1 MVFIHIANQNV
12 QIATDIVRYDI
23 SPESLDMEKKGR
35 KQERNGLKMSCM
47 TVTDP
52 ANRASLSQN
61 RVIVVCS
68 ARSTGKKAEGTTS
81 RYVYALVF
89 LYTETLCNVNWH
101 DLSTN
106 GAIDYSPSTA
116 SSEVSAQVGRGQRVE
131 LVGVVTVTVQ
141 L

>member
-1 MVFIHIANQNV
+1 
-12 QIATDIVRYDI
+12 
-23 SPESLDMEKKGR
+23 
-35 KQERNGLKMSCM
+35 M

-81 RYVYALVF
+81 RYVYSLAF
-89 LYTETLCNVNWH
+89 LYTETLSNVNWH

-106 GAIDYSPSTA
+106 GAIDYSPSMV
-116 SSEVSAQVGRGQRVE
+116 SSEVSVLPCASMRSSRMNWLSK
-131 LVGVVTVTVQ
+131 LVD
-141 L
+141 